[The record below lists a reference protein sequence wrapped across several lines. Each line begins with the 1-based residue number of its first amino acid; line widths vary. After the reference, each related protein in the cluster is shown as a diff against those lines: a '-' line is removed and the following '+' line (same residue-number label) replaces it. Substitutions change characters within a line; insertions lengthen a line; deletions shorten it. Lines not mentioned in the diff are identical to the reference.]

1 MFIKSVLLVLY
12 VYAQEKIER
21 VTTQSSILDNWPDM
35 HIVLHKLNVCFQT
48 SCVFNLANF
57 YNILFSNTCSI
68 YGAIW
73 IGLLTFPLLL
83 GIHEYKPIRQWDIY
97 LDWQVQ
103 FQSFSVLSLYCK
115 NHEMFSWCYGLRSMT
130 KVLQSLLLWFAKFF
144 CLSTYDWLL
153 NTISWN
159 DSFFFTQVVKLLA
172 LVKLAMP
179 LYFSDIS

>member
-21 VTTQSSILDNWPDM
+21 VTTQSSILDNWPDR

-73 IGLLTFPLLL
+73 IGLLSFPLLI

-103 FQSFSVLSLYCK
+103 FQPFSVLSLYCK
-115 NHEMFSWCYGLRSMT
+115 IMKCFHDAMVWDPWQRFSSPCYCGLRNFSACQPMID
-130 KVLQSLLLWFAKFF
+130 SLIRFLGMIHFF
-144 CLSTYDWLL
+144 SLR
-153 NTISWN
+153 
-159 DSFFFTQVVKLLA
+159 
-172 LVKLAMP
+172 
-179 LYFSDIS
+179 

>member
-115 NHEMFSWCYGLRSMT
+115 IMKCFHDAMVWDPWQRFSSRS
-130 KVLQSLLLWFAKFF
+130 
-144 CLSTYDWLL
+144 
-153 NTISWN
+153 I
-159 DSFFFTQVVKLLA
+159 VVCEIFLLA
-172 LVKLAMP
+172 NLWLTP
-179 LYFSDIS
+179 